1 VERRT
6 AVAYPLDR
14 QQASQG
20 VPRLL
25 RAPDLEAQVR
35 AALAHLDDLGY
46 LQTLAL
52 ARHFQ
57 EEPGRHTASAAQR
70 LRQTLLEAIAAL
82 RPEQAMAA
90 SAHAWRSYQLLQLRH
105 TEGRTIAS
113 VLDQLAISRSEYYR
127 DYRSALAALLS
138 LFQARLPAF
147 RPAAAPTIVIN
158 SDRVQGEGIRHG
170 TTLPLQLTSFVGRQ
184 RELAE
189 VAALLQASRLV
200 TLTGA
205 GGCGK
210 TRLALETAQ
219 QVLPWYR
226 DGVALVELAPL
237 TEPALVTPAIA
248 TAVGVREKPGEPL
261 LSTLQSALHARQ
273 VLLLLDNCEHL
284 LDACA
289 QHVDA
294 LLRACPDLQVLATS
308 REALGISGEQSWLAP
323 SLPLP
328 EETATPAV
336 ALQAAAVQ
344 LFVER
349 AQAVLP
355 SFALSSQNVA
365 AVVQVCRRLDGIPLA
380 LELAAAC
387 LRSLSPQQ
395 LATRLDQRFQ
405 LLVGGSRA
413 ALPRQQTLR
422 AMVDWSYHRLSEG
435 EQRLFRQ
442 LSVFVGDCT
451 LEAVEAVGS
460 GEGIEQQQVAP
471 LLARLVEQSLV
482 LAEGQVDGEERYRLL
497 ETLRQYGWEELVAAG
512 EAPAAAERHA
522 AYYLGWAEE
531 AAPQSEVGHREQVLG
546 VARFASEY
554 ANLRSALRW
563 LIQHQDVERAVRLAQ
578 ALFSFWETRGALQE
592 IEQALLEQSLAL
604 YQQLGDQRHVAWQ
617 FDRLGAVAHVR
628 DDYALARRQYQAGLA
643 IRQTLASRNPLA
655 WSLQSLGCLALDQA
669 DPVSARPLLEEC
681 LRIRQSMANS
691 WMHAS
696 SVATF
701 AALAA
706 AEGRPAGALQLAGAV
721 AAFEEATGFRL
732 REVVRRTLTRWLAV
746 AQAALD
752 EPAASAALAVGR
764 TLSLDQ
770 AIAEA
775 LRPVSESGA
784 NRENQTGRGQDGG

>member
-1 VERRT
+1 
-6 AVAYPLDR
+6 
-14 QQASQG
+14 
-20 VPRLL
+20 
-25 RAPDLEAQVR
+25 
-35 AALAHLDDLGY
+35 
-46 LQTLAL
+46 
-52 ARHFQ
+52 
-57 EEPGRHTASAAQR
+57 
-70 LRQTLLEAIAAL
+70 
-82 RPEQAMAA
+82 
-90 SAHAWRSYQLLQLRH
+90 
-105 TEGRTIAS
+105 
-113 VLDQLAISRSEYYR
+113 
-127 DYRSALAALLS
+127 
-138 LFQARLPAF
+138 
-147 RPAAAPTIVIN
+147 
-158 SDRVQGEGIRHG
+158 
-170 TTLPLQLTSFVGRQ
+170 
-184 RELAE
+184 
-189 VAALLQASRLV
+189 
-200 TLTGA
+200 
-205 GGCGK
+205 
-210 TRLALETAQ
+210 
-219 QVLPWYR
+219 
-226 DGVALVELAPL
+226 VELAPL

-531 AAPQSEVGHREQVLG
+531 AAPQSEVGHREPG
-546 VARFASEY
+546 AGGG
-554 ANLRSALRW
+554 ALR
-563 LIQHQDVERAVRLAQ
+563 QRVRQPAVGLAL
-578 ALFSFWETRGALQE
+578 ADPAPGRRTGSSTRPGAL
-592 IEQALLEQSLAL
+592 LL
-604 YQQLGDQRHVAWQ
+604 LGN
-617 FDRLGAVAHVR
+617 
-628 DDYALARRQYQAGLA
+628 ARRAPGD
-643 IRQTLASRNPLA
+643 RT
-655 WSLQSLGCLALDQA
+655 G
-669 DPVSARPLLEEC
+669 
-681 LRIRQSMANS
+681 
-691 WMHAS
+691 
-696 SVATF
+696 
-701 AALAA
+701 
-706 AEGRPAGALQLAGAV
+706 PAGAEPGALPTTRRP
-721 AAFEEATGFRL
+721 AA
-732 REVVRRTLTRWLAV
+732 RRLAV
-746 AQAALD
+746 R
-752 EPAASAALAVGR
+752 SA
-764 TLSLDQ
+764 
-770 AIAEA
+770 
-775 LRPVSESGA
+775 
-784 NRENQTGRGQDGG
+784 GRGGPCAR